1 MQEEKAATM
10 ELNKIIQNE
19 ERIDSILKEA
29 AEGYGDLIAAAL
41 IHKVS
46 LKSLQARVIEL
57 RDLRIAW
64 IS

>member
-1 MQEEKAATM
+1 MMK
-10 ELNKIIQNE
+10 LNKIIQNE

>member
-1 MQEEKAATM
+1 MK
-10 ELNKIIQNE
+10 LNKIIQNE

-46 LKSLQARVIEL
+46 LKSLQARVSEL

>member
-1 MQEEKAATM
+1 MI

-19 ERIDSILKEA
+19 ARIDSILKEA
-29 AEGYGDLIAAAL
+29 AEEYGDLIAAAL

-57 RDLRIAW
+57 HDLRNAW

>member
-1 MQEEKAATM
+1 MI

-57 RDLRIAW
+57 RDLRNAW

>member
-1 MQEEKAATM
+1 MK
-10 ELNKIIQNE
+10 LNKIIQNE

>member
-1 MQEEKAATM
+1 MK
-10 ELNKIIQNE
+10 LNKIIQNE
-19 ERIDSILKEA
+19 EPIDIILKEA

-41 IHKVS
+41 IHRVS

-57 RDLRIAW
+57 RDLRITW